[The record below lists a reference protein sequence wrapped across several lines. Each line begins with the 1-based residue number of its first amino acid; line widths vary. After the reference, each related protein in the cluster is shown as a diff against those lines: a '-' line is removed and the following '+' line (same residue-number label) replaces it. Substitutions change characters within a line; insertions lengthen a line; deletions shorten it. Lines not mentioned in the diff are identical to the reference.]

1 MAMSDPGIL
10 VWHCRGSWAF
20 CHSQNQM
27 PCNTLARAIGM
38 RIVIFSC
45 HKGCCCCWKES
56 CELHLTCNCMGC
68 SLVAMSCFH
77 ASEQWGLHKSRWCM
91 GVCLAIAKVSLQSML
106 FMKSVNWASSTSI
119 AGHAGHAGVQ
129 GSVGGLAVAEDP
141 TSKTSSSVPS
151 SSVY

>member
-1 MAMSDPGIL
+1 
-10 VWHCRGSWAF
+10 
-20 CHSQNQM
+20 
-27 PCNTLARAIGM
+27 
-38 RIVIFSC
+38 
-45 HKGCCCCWKES
+45 
-56 CELHLTCNCMGC
+56 
-68 SLVAMSCFH
+68 
-77 ASEQWGLHKSRWCM
+77 M
-91 GVCLAIAKVSLQSML
+91 GVCLAIAKVPLQSML